1 MKEVIN
7 KKSVIGG
14 EFLLNDTDYNDVFI
28 LEDFDE
34 DQRMMV
40 QACNDFL
47 NKEVIPLTEK
57 IEHPFPT
64 FHPLVPSS
72 KLGFFSKFFE
82 LFILV
87 VVKLF
92 NDFCGACEALNS
104 FFSSDCLSRNSFNV
118 I

>member
-1 MKEVIN
+1 MLGFKPFIFWKTPHLVPSNI
-7 KKSVIGG
+7 KA
-14 EFLLNDTDYNDVFI
+14 LLPDWA
-28 LEDFDE
+28 L
-34 DQRMMV
+34 
-40 QACNDFL
+40 
-47 NKEVIPLTEK
+47 PLTEK

-82 LFILV
+82 LFTLV

-92 NDFCGACEALNS
+92 NGFCGACEALNS
-104 FFSSDCLSRNSFNV
+104 FFSRDCLSRNSFNV